1 MYAGNNED
9 YQVAEA
15 EGLKWNSND
24 GDAENWL
31 RGTFPARYIYD
42 SEKLLPEMVKKV
54 VKGRS
59 IIRGVGGLGWGLMI
73 RMLGIFI
80 SGMVCPLERH
90 L

>member
-15 EGLKWNSND
+15 EGLEWNSND
-24 GDAENWL
+24 GDTENWL

-54 VKGRS
+54 VKGTEYHLGSRW
-59 IIRGVGGLGWGLMI
+59 GGLGANDTNVGDIHQWN
-73 RMLGIFI
+73 
-80 SGMVCPLERH
+80 GMSP
-90 L
+90 